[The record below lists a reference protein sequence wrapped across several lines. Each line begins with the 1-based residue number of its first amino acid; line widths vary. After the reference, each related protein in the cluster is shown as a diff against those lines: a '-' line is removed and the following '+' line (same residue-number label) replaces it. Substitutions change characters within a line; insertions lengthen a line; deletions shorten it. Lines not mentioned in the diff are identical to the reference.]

1 MIQRIQTVYL
11 LIIVALITAMFFMP
25 LAIIQIDNMFYS
37 YDASGLNT
45 LTIPSELVYPTWALM
60 ALTAII
66 AIIALITIFLYK
78 KRMLQIR
85 FCIFN
90 AILLI
95 GFYGLFVFF
104 LWKMSG
110 TSGTF
115 RFANARLALA
125 FPFISLILD
134 YLAIRNIGADE
145 TLVRSLNRLRKQGK
159 S

>member
-11 LIIVALITAMFFMP
+11 LAIVALITAMLFMS
-25 LAIIQIDNMFYS
+25 LATIQIDNMFYS

-45 LTIPSELVYPTWALM
+45 LTTPSELVYPAW
-60 ALTAII
+60 ALTALS
-66 AIIALITIFLYK
+66 AIIILLAFIAIFLYK

-85 FCIFN
+85 LCVFN

-95 GFYGLFVFF
+95 GFYGLFAFF

-110 TSGTF
+110 TPGVF
-115 RFANARLALA
+115 RFANVRLALA
-125 FPFISLILD
+125 FPLISLILD

-145 TLVRSLNRLRKQGK
+145 TLVRSLNRLRK
-159 S
+159 